1 MDRITH
7 PNEIKKEDYMKKY
20 AWIIIIG
27 IMALLL
33 TACNEDGHD
42 SDDEF
47 SGADPQYVDAMGELF
62 LSWATDQWFP
72 PAGGDPAE
80 DNAVR
85 EVCEEIRTSVEYRHS
100 PERIQSSDETA
111 MKGMTGGEE
120 DMAALAYITLMEEG
134 AQRKDLYLVASLA
147 PDKDIHVCLVVN
159 GKAYFTD
166 PYKMKDKLI
175 LGQWHDAEIE
185 VVNDGTRLN
194 AYEWGGVR

>member
-1 MDRITH
+1 
-7 PNEIKKEDYMKKY
+7 MKKY

-47 SGADPQYVDAMGELF
+47 SGADQQYVDAMGALF
-62 LSWATDQWFP
+62 STWATYQWFP
-72 PAGGDPAE
+72 SAGGDPAE

-85 EVCEEIRTSVEYRHS
+85 ETCEEVRSSIDYSYSPEKIKASVETL
-100 PERIQSSDETA
+100 SD
-111 MKGMTGGEE
+111 KTGGED
-120 DMAALAYITLMEEG
+120 DMAALAYIALMQEG
-134 AQRKDLYLVASLA
+134 TQRKDLYLVASLA

-185 VVNDGTRLN
+185 VVNDGTMLDI
-194 AYEWGGVR
+194 YEWGGVR